1 MAALRDEF
9 IFSIVLEII
18 RGNKLP
24 PFLEYKYHHEKN
36 CTTSHLRGFF
46 IAGCDSV
53 AERKIREA
61 EQAGKDTMETQV
73 VLRDG
78 RKITCLV
85 YHHNFYGGAAGLS
98 CDWYNAPPIQ
108 PPYPSPSKLNNN
120 RQIKS

>member
-1 MAALRDEF
+1 M
-9 IFSIVLEII
+9 
-18 RGNKLP
+18 K
-24 PFLEYKYHHEKN
+24 KN
-36 CTTSHLRGFF
+36 TMIATFVAFF

-53 AERKIREA
+53 AERKIRAA
-61 EQAGKDTMETQV
+61 EQAGEDIMETQV

-85 YHHNFYGGAAGLS
+85 YHNSFYGGAAGLS